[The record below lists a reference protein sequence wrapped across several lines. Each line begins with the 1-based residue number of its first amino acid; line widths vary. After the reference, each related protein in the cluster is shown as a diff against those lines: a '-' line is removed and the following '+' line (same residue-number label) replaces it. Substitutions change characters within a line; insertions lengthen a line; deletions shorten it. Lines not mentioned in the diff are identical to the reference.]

1 MSCCWQEN
9 SKMIKQTVTHAHN
22 SGTLTYILA
31 HHSHTLQLQYLTDIQ
46 HSFLPLKHSLDN
58 TRVWIMERTSS
69 IAIEPHSGCS
79 KWVKFNTECCVN
91 VKGQCIGGWCGLGTQ
106 MGGGGDFF
114 PSTSVFSI
122 AVTWC
127 DRRMFLFFISDIRA
141 CGKLKVA
148 QWYSFHKKQYYMT
161 LLIVCNI

>member
-79 KWVKFNTECCVN
+79 KWVKFNTV
-91 VKGQCIGGWCGLGTQ
+91 VLMLKASASGVGVGWELK
-106 MGGGGDFF
+106 GGGAFSEHQCFLYSSHLMWQEDVFVLHIRYQSMWEVKSSTVVFF
-114 PSTSVFSI
+114 PQETI
-122 AVTWC
+122 LY
-127 DRRMFLFFISDIRA
+127 DFINS
-141 CGKLKVA
+141 L
-148 QWYSFHKKQYYMT
+148 
-161 LLIVCNI
+161 